1 MRDSP
6 VAIAHS
12 SRPRIKTSTAIFYFL
27 IFTFHSN
34 PNIMGFGFFEIVLI
48 LAVILLLFG
57 ARKIPELMRGIGK
70 GINEFTEGKEGRRK
84 DKE

>member
-1 MRDSP
+1 
-6 VAIAHS
+6 
-12 SRPRIKTSTAIFYFL
+12 
-27 IFTFHSN
+27 
-34 PNIMGFGFFEIVLI
+34 MGFGFFEIVLI

-70 GINEFTEGKEGRRK
+70 GINEFSEGKDGKRK